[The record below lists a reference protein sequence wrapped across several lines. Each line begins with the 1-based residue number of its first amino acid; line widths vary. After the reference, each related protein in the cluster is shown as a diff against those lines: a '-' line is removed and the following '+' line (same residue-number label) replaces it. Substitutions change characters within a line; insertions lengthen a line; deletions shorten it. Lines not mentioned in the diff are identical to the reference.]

1 MKKVLYTV
9 LFFFTVSA
17 ILPVTASAQG
27 KSQSKAS
34 EFFELRVYHGNS
46 AEQVQQVENYLKQAL
61 VPALHKNG
69 IKAVGVF
76 TQKGIDTA
84 TDKRIYVLVP
94 YKTLDQFAKLPK
106 QLEKDKSYM
115 EAGKDYINAAYKQ
128 PPYARYETILLR
140 AFEMMPFAEAS
151 KLTGPKSDRVYELRS
166 YEGHSEKIFQNKV
179 QMFNQGGEVALF
191 KRLGFNAVF
200 YGEVIA
206 GSRMPNLM
214 YMTTF
219 ENMAARDEHWKTFGN
234 DPEWKKLSSMPEYQN
249 NVSKGD
255 TWFLTPTEYS
265 DL

>member
-1 MKKVLYTV
+1 MKRVLYII
-9 LFFFTVSA
+9 LFLFIVSA
-17 ILPVTASAQG
+17 FLPATVRAQG
-27 KSQSKAS
+27 KTPSKAS
-34 EFFELRVYHGNS
+34 EFFELRIYHATS

-61 VPALHKNG
+61 QPALHKNG
-69 IKAVGVF
+69 IKTVGVF

-84 TDKRIYVLVP
+84 SDKRVYVLIP
-94 YKTLDQFAKLPK
+94 YKSLDQFAKLPK
-106 QLEKDKSYM
+106 QLEKDKSYL

-128 PPYARYETILLR
+128 PPYTRYETILLR
-140 AFEMMPFAEAS
+140 AFEFMPAAEAS
-151 KLTGPKSDRVYELRS
+151 KLSGPKSERVYELRS
-166 YEGHSEKIFQNKV
+166 YEGHTEKIYQNKV

-200 YGEVIA
+200 YGEVLA

-219 ENMAARDEHWKTFGN
+219 ENKAARDEHWKTFGS